1 MSARPSVATMQ
12 SRIRDAVGGLTA
24 YTPGEQPTDRSVVKL
39 NTNENPYPPSPRV
52 REVLAGF
59 DLDLLRR
66 YPDPLSRRLRAR
78 VAELHGCAIEQVFAG
93 NGSDEILA
101 LCTRAFIPRGGSVGY
116 FDPSYSLYPVLADI
130 QEAERRPVPLDEA
143 FEWAMPAGYT
153 ASLFFLACP
162 NAPTGI
168 RYPKTTIRAFCER
181 FAGVV
186 VIDEAYVDFAED
198 DCMDLALSLPNVLVM
213 RTVSKS
219 YSLAGLRVGYVV
231 GAAALVEAV
240 FKIKDSY
247 NLDAVAQAAALAALS
262 DAPYMRA
269 NAARIK
275 ATRGRLVEALRAL
288 GHFVHRSESNFLWVR
303 PAGIAAR
310 TLYEALKAR
319 KILIRYFDGPRT
331 GGHVRITV
339 GADAEVDALIAAMR
353 DMGPDGAGGV
363 SR

>member
-1 MSARPSVATMQ
+1 MEN
-12 SRIRDAVGGLTA
+12 RIRDAVRRLAA
-24 YTPGEQPTDRSVVKL
+24 YTPGEQPTDRSVIKL

-78 VAELHGCAIEQVFAG
+78 VAEMHGCASDRVFAG

-101 LCTRAFIPRGGSVGY
+101 LCTRAFVPNGGSVGY

-130 QEAERRPVPLDEA
+130 QEAERRPVLLGES
-143 FEWAMPAGYT
+143 FEWAMPESYA
-153 ASLFFLACP
+153 ASLFFLTCP
-162 NAPTGI
+162 NAPTGM
-168 RYPKTTIRAFCER
+168 RYPKAVIRAFCER

-186 VIDEAYVDFAED
+186 LIDEAYVDFADE
-198 DCMDLALSLPNVLVM
+198 DCMDLALALPNVLVM

-231 GAAALVEAV
+231 GSLPLIEAI

-247 NLDAVAQAAALAALS
+247 NLDAVAQAAALAAFF
-262 DAPYMRA
+262 DVAYMRA
-269 NAARIK
+269 SVARIR
-275 ATRGRLVEALRAL
+275 ATRRRLAEALAAM
-288 GHFVHRSESNFLWVR
+288 GHFVHPSESNFLWVR
-303 PAGIAAR
+303 PGGIAAR
-310 TLYEALKAR
+310 ALYETLKER
-319 KILIRYFDGPRT
+319 RILIRYFDGPRT

-339 GADAEVDALIAAMR
+339 GTDAEVDALIAAMR
-353 DMGPDGAGGV
+353 DMGLDG
-363 SR
+363 SRGRAT